1 MTEQR
6 KKPAWLTGEP
16 SEESPSR
23 QAPTARTGPLAEDDT
38 SQLLTADR
46 VQSAAEETEAPTRT
60 VPRVAMPEARAGG
73 NSPRGLLD
81 RLRENPAPLVIA
93 LLAPVVLVVLFLLL
107 FGRGGDPVGDPG
119 GIRRNPVDP
128 FAGGPV
134 SDTGVAFERM
144 QQSGEQA
151 ALSGAGL
158 EWSGSVSEKEDGG
171 GQTVTLEGP
180 TAAQLERGFD
190 LANWDVEPGVYAVA
204 QEDTGEVL
212 HVTTQTLVPQEQDA
226 AAHEITLGTI
236 YAFEGGEFS
245 GYAYYLDRRE
255 EESDRVTRTYV
266 RPGRESYRVSYEA
279 PATATSPGGDRNGA
293 FVPLLVG
300 WRGFEDARITRKEGE

>member
-1 MTEQR
+1 MVPKAHPECNVEAILKQVLELGQ
-6 KKPAWLTGEP
+6 WLT
-16 SEESPSR
+16 
-23 QAPTARTGPLAEDDT
+23 
-38 SQLLTADR
+38 
-46 VQSAAEETEAPTRT
+46 SAA
-60 VPRVAMPEARAGG
+60 VAGTAAHHVERHLFEQMLAMGAK
-73 NSPRGLLD
+73 LLG
-81 RLRENPAPLVIA
+81 EFFASVGP
-93 LLAPVVLVVLFLLL
+93 
-107 FGRGGDPVGDPG
+107 GD
-119 GIRRNPVDP
+119 
-128 FAGGPV
+128 
-134 SDTGVAFERM
+134 
-144 QQSGEQA
+144 
-151 ALSGAGL
+151 L
-158 EWSGSVSEKEDGG
+158 